1 MIEEMTSEDF
11 PRPSPL
17 QLLPRPPAVPGLLA
31 PIDKSRE
38 ELRAVQTNLANNM
51 TPQQM
56 PTFELPFST
65 EPIYNIDSMGAEAE
79 NTSAEEFL
87 SFPGMFDYETW

>member
-1 MIEEMTSEDF
+1 
-11 PRPSPL
+11 
-17 QLLPRPPAVPGLLA
+17 
-31 PIDKSRE
+31 
-38 ELRAVQTNLANNM
+38 M

-65 EPIYNIDSMGAEAE
+65 EPIYNIDSMGTEAE

-87 SFPGMFDYETW
+87 SFPGMFDYETWQ